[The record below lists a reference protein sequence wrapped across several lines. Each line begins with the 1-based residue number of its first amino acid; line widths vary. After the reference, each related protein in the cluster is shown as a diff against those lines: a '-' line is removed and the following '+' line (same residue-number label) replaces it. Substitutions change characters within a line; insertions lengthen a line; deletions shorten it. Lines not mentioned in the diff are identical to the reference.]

1 VIYIVA
7 QAQAPSID
15 DILKKIRETLET
27 SLKEAE
33 NISRSAQQSLQNM
46 ARLSEELK
54 KLSEELRKPPASS
67 SSTAKASTR

>member
-1 VIYIVA
+1 MSQPQTPDVSDIV
-7 QAQAPSID
+7 
-15 DILKKIRETLET
+15 KKIRETLEA

-54 KLSEELRKPPASS
+54 KLTEELKKPPASS
-67 SSTAKASTR
+67 KASTR